1 MPIPSG
7 NGSEVL
13 KANSITNDSGAFV
26 DLLGGADTV
35 ADHIY
40 TILSVHV
47 CNTTSTADVFSM
59 KVNGTNTAMLI
70 EQQSVGAES
79 TYVHNDKIVIMGADD
94 LEVWNTGV
102 TLNYYVSYI
111 DQDWDSS

>member
-1 MPIPSG
+1 MAIPSG
-7 NGSEVL
+7 SGSEVL
-13 KANSITNDSGAFV
+13 KVKALTNDGGSFV
-26 DLLGGADTV
+26 DLLGGTDTA

-40 TILSVHV
+40 TILSIHV
-47 CNTTSTADVFSM
+47 CNTTATADVFSM

-70 EQQSVGAES
+70 EQQTVGGES

-94 LEVWNTGV
+94 LEVWNDGV

-111 DQDWDSS
+111 DQNWV